1 MPESRKR
8 QDSRPRQSGS
18 EKAPKKKGPSPR
30 WLVPVM
36 LTLFAI
42 GIAWLV
48 VYYLAPTNALMDPLG
63 GWNLAVGFSFIIVG
77 MLMAT
82 QWR

>member
-8 QDSRPRQSGS
+8 PDSRSGPS
-18 EKAPKKKGPSPR
+18 GTQGAAKKKGPSPR
-30 WLVPVM
+30 WLVPLM
-36 LTLFAI
+36 LALFAI

-48 VYYLAPTNALMDPLG
+48 VYYISPTNAVMDPLG
-63 GWNLAVGFSFIIVG
+63 GWNLAIGFGFIVG
-77 MLMAT
+77 GMLLAT